1 LEGLVLKTARNQT
14 GFTLIESLVALLVL
28 SVGMLGI
35 AVLYVESL
43 SAGRTASYRSQA
55 VNLAA
60 DMADRI
66 RTNRRAQ
73 AAYAGGAANNG
84 CDPNGGL
91 PANNC
96 TPAQMAAHDLFRW
109 NQALANLL
117 PGGNGN
123 VQFNNGT
130 LPPTYTITVS
140 WTEVTE
146 PAPLAYTMV
155 IQVPLG

>member
-1 LEGLVLKTARNQT
+1 LRTTRIQT

-73 AAYAGGAANNG
+73 LAYAGGPANNS
-84 CDPNGGL
+84 CDPQGIL
-91 PANNC
+91 PPNNC

-109 NQALANLL
+109 NQTLANLL

-123 VQFNNGT
+123 IQFNNAT

-155 IQVPLG
+155 IQVPLT

>member
-1 LEGLVLKTARNQT
+1 MATAGTQR

-66 RTNRRAQ
+66 RTNRLAQ
-73 AAYAGGAANNG
+73 AAYAGGPANNG
-84 CDPNGGL
+84 CDPQGGL
-91 PANNC
+91 SASNC
-96 TPAQMAAHDLFRW
+96 TPIQMAAHDLFRW
-109 NQALANLL
+109 QETITTLL

-123 VQFNNGT
+123 VQFSNAT
-130 LPPTYTITVS
+130 LPATYTITVA

-146 PAPLAYTMV
+146 PAPLAYTMN
-155 IQVPLG
+155 IQVPNT

>member
-1 LEGLVLKTARNQT
+1 MTTTRHS
-14 GFTLIESLVALLVL
+14 GFTLIEALVALLVL

-73 AAYAGGAANNG
+73 AAYAGGAANNS
-84 CDPNGGL
+84 CDPSGGL
-91 PANNC
+91 PAAPC

-109 NQALANLL
+109 NQALATVL

-123 VQFNNGT
+123 VQFNNAT
-130 LPPTYTITVS
+130 LPPTYTITVN

-146 PAPLAYTMV
+146 PAPLAYQMT
-155 IQVPLG
+155 IQVPIT